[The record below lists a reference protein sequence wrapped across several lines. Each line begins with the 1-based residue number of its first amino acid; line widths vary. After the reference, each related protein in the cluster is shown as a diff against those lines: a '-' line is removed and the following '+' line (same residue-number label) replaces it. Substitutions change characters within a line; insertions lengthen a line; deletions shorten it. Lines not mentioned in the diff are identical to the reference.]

1 MPNPPGEP
9 ATDPVRWGILSTARI
24 ARQRV
29 VPAMLKSPST
39 RVTAVASRSLDNA
52 RNFAAA
58 FDIPKAYGSYQEL
71 IDDPEIDAIYNALPN
86 HLHVETTL
94 AAAAKGKHVLCE
106 KPIGLDLTDALRLK
120 AVPAG
125 ILIGEAF
132 MIRHHP
138 QWQEVQKLLA
148 AGRIGKVR
156 AVQTFFAFL
165 NVDPANIRNRPETGG
180 GAILDIGCY
189 AIASARLIFGAE
201 PLRVLALIDRDPAM
215 HTDRT
220 TSILADFGAGRQFS
234 ATLSTQAFRYQ
245 RVGIVGSEGR
255 IEMET
260 PFSAPTDEKSRI
272 LLDLHGPGQPAET
285 ITFPPVDQYAL
296 QAEAFSRAVRGTGPW
311 LYGLDDALANMA
323 VLDALFRSERSGT
336 WEKPQRLAAATGP

>member
-1 MPNPPGEP
+1 MSKLAGEV
-9 ATDPVRWGILSTARI
+9 ATEKVRWGILSTARI

-39 RVTAVASRSLDNA
+39 AVAAVASRSLDNA

-58 FDIPKAYGSYQEL
+58 FDIPRAYGSYQEL

-106 KPIGLDLTDALRLK
+106 KPIGLDRADALRLK
-120 AVPAG
+120 AAPAG
-125 ILIGEAF
+125 VLIGEAF

-138 QWQEVQKLLA
+138 QWRAVTEIVA
-148 AGRIGKVR
+148 SGRIGPVR
-156 AVQTFFAFL
+156 AVQTFFSFL
-165 NVDPANIRNRPETGG
+165 NIDPANIRNRPETGG
-180 GAILDIGCY
+180 GALLDIGCY

-201 PLRVLALIDRDPAM
+201 PVRVLALVDRDPAM
-215 HTDRT
+215 KTDR
-220 TSILADFGAGRQFS
+220 SAAILADFGDGRQFS
-234 ATLSTQAFRYQ
+234 AQLSTQAFRHQ
-245 RVGIVGSEGR
+245 RVGIIGTEGR

-272 LLDLHGPGQPAET
+272 LLDLHGPGQPVET
-285 ITFPPVDQYAL
+285 IVFPPVDQYAL

-311 LYGLDDALANMA
+311 QYGLDDALANMA
-323 VLDALFRSERSGT
+323 ALDALFRSERSGT
-336 WEKPQRLAAATGP
+336 WETP

>member
-1 MPNPPGEP
+1 MTTLEGEP

-29 VPAMLKSPST
+29 VPAMLKSSST
-39 RVTAVASRSLDNA
+39 RVDAVASRTLDNA
-52 RNFAAA
+52 RNFASA

-106 KPIGLDLTDALRLK
+106 KPIGLDLADALRLK
-120 AVPAG
+120 DVPAG
-125 ILIGEAF
+125 VLIGEAF

-138 QWQEVQKLLA
+138 QWQEVRKIIA
-148 AGRIGKVR
+148 SGRIGDVR

-189 AIASARLIFGAE
+189 AIASARLIFGSE
-201 PLRVLALIDRDPAM
+201 PLRVMALVDRDPVM
-215 HTDRT
+215 QTDRSA
-220 TSILADFGAGRQFS
+220 SIIADFGEGRQFS
-234 ATLSTQAFRYQ
+234 ATLSTQAFRHQ
-245 RVGIVGSEGR
+245 RVGIVGTEGR
-255 IEMET
+255 IAMET
-260 PFSAPTDEKSRI
+260 PFSAPTDEKSKI
-272 LLDLHGPGQPAET
+272 LLDLHGSGQMAET

-311 LYGLDDALANMA
+311 HYGLDDAFANMA

-336 WEKPQRLAAATGP
+336 WEAP

>member
-1 MPNPPGEP
+1 MTNLPGEP

-29 VPAMLKSPST
+29 VPSLLKSPSS
-39 RVTAVASRSLDNA
+39 RVEAVASRSLDNA

-58 FDIPKAYGSYQEL
+58 FDIPKSYGSYQEL

-86 HLHVETTL
+86 NLHVETTL
-94 AAAAKGKHVLCE
+94 AAAARGKHVLCE
-106 KPIGLDLTDALRLK
+106 KPIGLDLADALRLK
-120 AVPAG
+120 AAPPGV
-125 ILIGEAF
+125 LIGEAF

-138 QWQEVQKLLA
+138 QWHEVLKIVA
-148 AGRIGKVR
+148 SGRIGKVR

-189 AIASARLIFGAE
+189 AIASARLIFGSE
-201 PLRVLALIDRDPAM
+201 PLRVLALVDRDPAM
-215 HTDRT
+215 LTDRT
-220 TSILADFGAGRQFS
+220 TSILADFGDGRQFS
-234 ATLSTQAFRYQ
+234 ATLSTQAFRHQ
-245 RVGIVGSEGR
+245 RVGIVGTEGR

-272 LLDLHGPGQPAET
+272 LLDLHGPGQPVET
-285 ITFPPVDQYAL
+285 IAFPPVDQYAL

-311 LYGLDDALANMA
+311 HYGLDDALANMA

-336 WEKPQRLAAATGP
+336 WERP

>member
-1 MPNPPGEP
+1 MTTLEGEP

-39 RVTAVASRSLDNA
+39 RVEAVASRSLDSA

-71 IDDPEIDAIYNALPN
+71 IDDPDIDAIYNALPN
-86 HLHVETTL
+86 HLHVEATL
-94 AAAAKGKHVLCE
+94 AAAARGKHVLCE
-106 KPIGLDLTDALRLK
+106 KPIGLDLADALRLRD
-120 AVPAG
+120 APPGVRIA
-125 ILIGEAF
+125 EAF

-138 QWQEVQKLLA
+138 QWREVQKLVGS
-148 AGRIGKVR
+148 GRIGKVR

-165 NVDPANIRNRPETGG
+165 NTDPANIRNRTETGG
-180 GAILDIGCY
+180 GALLDIGCY
-189 AIASARLIFGAE
+189 AVASARLIFGAE
-201 PLRVLALIDRDPAM
+201 PLRVIALIDRDATM

-220 TSILADFGAGRQFS
+220 ASILADFGDGRQFS
-234 ATLSTQAFRYQ
+234 AGLSTQAFRFQ
-245 RVGIVGSEGR
+245 RVGIVGTEGR
-255 IEMET
+255 IDMET

-272 LLDLHGPGQPAET
+272 LLDLHGPGQPVET

-296 QAEAFSRAVRGTGPW
+296 QAEAFSRAVRGMGPW
-311 LYGLDDALANMA
+311 HYGLDDALANMA

-336 WEKPQRLAAATGP
+336 WEKPQDFRA